1 MLNTR
6 APQPVP
12 KPPQVSALAQARQA
26 RMSRAAYDKSSLGL
40 DILSGLCCA
49 VAAFDASSGELV
61 HANTAFEQTFAAGAD
76 AAGSAPW
83 TLESLDRQFQTELAA
98 SKGANALAPSRT
110 PLSFDDSD
118 RLHQP
123 SGRWFNIQR
132 SQAQAGAQRLV
143 LVALHDISQ
152 RLADEQRRRGEHQQL
167 LFTSKVMSVGEMA
180 ATLAHEL
187 NQPIG
192 SLLNY
197 LNGCVLRLDRSATA
211 DIQVRDKLTAELRG
225 ALLESR
231 QQCER
236 AAAII
241 TRIREFV
248 RTREPK
254 MGTVDLGEL
263 FSTVATL
270 LRSEIR
276 LHQIEVRID
285 VPADL
290 PAVWADRVMIE
301 QVAHNLSKN
310 AVEAMRYQTS
320 PRQLCLSANVD
331 GAGMVEASV
340 QDSGPGV
347 NEAARSQLFSPF
359 FTTKA
364 DGLGIGLN
372 ICRSMMEFH
381 GGSLYYSQP
390 PEGGSRF
397 CFSLPGTLP
406 SPPVGPPSDLSS
418 DLSSGLPA
426 GPPAGLSA
434 GLSAATTGPSNV
446 SGDIQ

>member
-1 MLNTR
+1 MLNNSATL
-6 APQPVP
+6 PVSKPLKFAEVAQTHPARMP
-12 KPPQVSALAQARQA
+12 KP
-26 RMSRAAYDKSSLGL
+26 AYDKLL
-40 DILSGLCCA
+40 VAPAVLAAVPCA
-49 VAAFDASSGELV
+49 VVAFDAERGDLV
-61 HANTAFEQTFAAGAD
+61 YANTHFENAFSTGGQVATGLRLATF
-76 AAGSAPW
+76 
-83 TLESLDRQFQTELAA
+83 ERQFQTDLAN
-98 SKGANALAPSRT
+98 GADGADGAATLPSHKPLA
-110 PLSFDDSD
+110 FDDSD

-132 SQAQAGAQRLV
+132 NEVLQGPQRLV
-143 LVALHDISQ
+143 VMALHDISQ

-167 LFTSKVMSVGEMA
+167 LFTSKLMSVGEMA

-197 LNGCVLRLDRSATA
+197 LNGCVLRLDRSANA
-211 DIQVRDKLTAELRG
+211 DANVRDKLTAELRG

-254 MGTVDLGEL
+254 MSAVGLGDLFDTV
-263 FSTVATL
+263 VTL

-290 PAVWADRVMIE
+290 PPVWADRVMIE

-320 PRQLCLSANVD
+320 PRQLCLSAGTD
-331 GAGMVEASV
+331 GTGMVEASV

-390 PEGGSRF
+390 SQGGSRF

-406 SPPVGPPSDLSS
+406 QPTSSP
-418 DLSSGLPA
+418 
-426 GPPAGLSA
+426 SA
-434 GLSAATTGPSNV
+434 TALNNV
-446 SGDIQ
+446 SGDSK